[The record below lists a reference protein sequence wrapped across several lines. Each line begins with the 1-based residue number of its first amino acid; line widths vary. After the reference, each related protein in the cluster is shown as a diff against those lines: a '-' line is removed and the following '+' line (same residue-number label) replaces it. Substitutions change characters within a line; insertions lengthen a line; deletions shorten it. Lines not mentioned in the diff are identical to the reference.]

1 MSRLPRLAVRNV
13 GRNRRRTLI
22 TGAAIF
28 VCVTLV
34 IVLKGFITG
43 AQDLMLADVVEG
55 RTGALQIHQKGYVDN
70 IEAVPTRMNLP
81 YTPALIAKIKAVPG
95 VKGVTGRLQFNGLVS
110 NGRAQTMFI
119 GKAIDVATE
128 KEACPR
134 ADAVLKPGGQPLV
147 PLERAALVGFE
158 LANSF
163 QLAPGGTVNLLVSS
177 PEGRQNSLDVKVKAL
192 TSSSFPFEN
201 KRVLTVPLKT
211 AQELLGLDGRVTEYA
226 VAIDDL
232 NRIDETRAALA
243 AALGPE
249 FEVHTWAELQT
260 FVRDIINRQS
270 LVMGMI
276 SLVLF
281 VIALT
286 VIANTMLMSVF
297 ERVREIGTLL
307 AVGVKRLQVL
317 QLFIIEAAVLGLL
330 GGVAG
335 VIAGRLALLGMTLKG
350 IEFEMPGT
358 STRALL
364 VPHVTPGYIV
374 GAVVVAT
381 LGAVLAASWP
391 SFRAS
396 RLNPV
401 DALRNG

>member
-1 MSRLPRLAVRNV
+1 MSRLPSLAIRNV

-55 RTGALQIHQKGYVDN
+55 RTGALQIHKKGYVNN
-70 IEAVPTRMNLP
+70 IEAVPTGMNVP
-81 YTPALIAKIKAVPG
+81 YTPELMAKIKAVPG

-110 NGRAQTMFI
+110 NGRTQTMFV
-119 GKAIDVATE
+119 GKAIDVTTE
-128 KEACPR
+128 QDACPR
-134 ADAVLKPGGQPLV
+134 ANASLKPGGQPLV
-147 PLERAALVGFE
+147 PSERAAWVGYE
-158 LANSF
+158 LAESF
-163 QLAPGGTVNLLVSS
+163 HVPTGATINLLVSS
-177 PEGRQNSLDVKVKAL
+177 PEGRQNSLDVTVKGL
-192 TSSSFPFEN
+192 TSSTFPFEN
-201 KRVLTVPLKT
+201 KRVLTLPLKT
-211 AQELLGLDGRVTEYA
+211 AQELLGLEGRVTEYA
-226 VAIDDL
+226 VAINDL
-232 NRIDETRAALA
+232 QRLDETRAALA
-243 AALGPE
+243 AALGPD

-260 FVRDIINRQS
+260 FVRDVINRQT
-270 LVMGMI
+270 LVMGLI

-317 QLFIIEAAVLGLL
+317 QLFILEAAVLGLL
-330 GGVAG
+330 GGLAG
-335 VIAGRLALLGMTLKG
+335 VVAGRLALLGMTLKG

-358 STRALL
+358 STKALL
-364 VPHVTPGYIV
+364 VPHVTVAYIV

-381 LGAVLAASWP
+381 LGAVLAATWP
-391 SFRAS
+391 SFRAA

>member
-1 MSRLPRLAVRNV
+1 MSRLPSLAIRNV

-22 TGAAIF
+22 TGLAIF

-55 RTGALQIHQKGYVDN
+55 RTGALQIHKKGYVDN
-70 IEAVPTRMNLP
+70 IEAVPTRMNMP
-81 YTPALIAKIKAVPG
+81 YTPELIARIKAVPG
-95 VKGVTGRLQFNGLVS
+95 VKGVTGRLQFNGLIS
-110 NGRAQTMFI
+110 NGKTQTMFI

-128 KEACPR
+128 KQACPR

-147 PLERAALVGFE
+147 AHEHAALVGFE
-158 LANSF
+158 LAESF
-163 QLAPGGTVNLLVSS
+163 QVSNGDNVTVLTSS
-177 PEGRQNSLDVKVKAL
+177 PEGRQNSLDVTVKGL
-192 TSSSFPFEN
+192 TTSSFPFEN
-201 KRVLTVPLKT
+201 KRVLTMPLKT
-211 AQELLGLDGRVTEYA
+211 AQDLLGLNGRVTEYA

-232 NRIDETRAALA
+232 TKIEQVRAGLA
-243 AALGPE
+243 QELGPE

-260 FVRDIINRQS
+260 FVRDIINRQT

-281 VIALT
+281 IIALT

-317 QLFIIEAAVLGLL
+317 ELFILEAGVLGLL
-330 GGVAG
+330 GGLAG
-335 VIAGRLALLGMTLKG
+335 VIAGRLALFGMTVKG
-350 IEFEMPGT
+350 IQFEMPGT
-358 STRALL
+358 SGKALL
-364 VPHVTPGYIV
+364 VPHVSPGYV
-374 GAVVVAT
+374 GAVVAVSI
-381 LGAVLAASWP
+381 LGAVLAAMWP